1 MTFLNYMRRNHKGA
15 ETGAGKLAGVMAS
28 DREGFPRN
36 GPGKFDSWHRLL
48 RKYIDRTPAYAGMAA
63 VFESCREQYE
73 QAEREKRRR
82 YRYAGK
88 AD

>member
-1 MTFLNYMRRNHKGA
+1 MTFLSNLRRNHKGA
-15 ETGAGKLAGVMAS
+15 ETGAGKLAGVMDS

-36 GPGKFDSWHRLL
+36 GPGKTDGRHRLL
-48 RKYIDRTPAYAGMAA
+48 RKYIDRIPAYAGMAA

-73 QAEREKRRR
+73 QSEREKRRR

>member
-1 MTFLNYMRRNHKGA
+1 MTFLSNLRRNHKGA
-15 ETGAGKLAGVMAS
+15 ETGAGKLADVMAS

-36 GPGKFDSWHRLL
+36 GPGKFDSWRRLL
-48 RKYIDRTPAYAGMAA
+48 RKYIDRIPAYAGMSA

-73 QAEREKRRR
+73 QTEREKRRR
-82 YRYAGK
+82 YSCAGK